1 MKKAAIIILGIFAFL
16 LIAVVAIPY
25 LFKDQILAR
34 IDQEIASSVNA
45 QVYYN
50 YDDVSISLFRRFPN
64 LSATIREFGIKGNA
78 PFENDTLM
86 HINSLQVDVNLR
98 SVLFDEYPKLT
109 GVHLLGGAMY
119 ISVLEDGRANYDI
132 AVETEEEEI
141 AEPTEFRL
149 GINLLEV
156 KGVNFVYDDRQ
167 MGFFMALANL
177 DLEGRGDFTLDVY
190 DLVADAR
197 ADIVRMDYEGVNYLQ
212 NKRFLG
218 DTRITVD
225 MNQMLFTF
233 NDGNFALNEFDF
245 DLAGFIAM
253 PGDDI
258 DMDLR
263 FAGKDNSFRSVL
275 SLVPGIYTDSFQNLK
290 TSGNMNFEGFVRGIY
305 NENSTPAFEM
315 SLKVD
320 DGFFQYPD
328 LPRPVSNVNITMQV
342 TNPTN
347 DFDNTRIDIP
357 VFNMNFGENPV
368 SGRLLVENLRTYD
381 MDGQLRGNVN
391 LEEIT
396 SIFPLDGTEL
406 RGAFS
411 INAIAHGRYDSVT
424 NTIPNIDASMA
435 LANGYIRNVD
445 YPAPIENLNVQ
456 ANVANTTGN
465 MNDLIVNI
473 SNFGFDLEG
482 ESIRGNLQVNDLN
495 RLNWD
500 GSIHG
505 VVDLGKLMAIFP
517 MEDVIVEGRIR
528 ADIDTR
534 GNYADVEAERYERLD
549 TKGDIEIM
557 DLYYTDLDLPQG
569 IRIRNAAANFS
580 PRAINLTNFDARV
593 GQSPVRAT
601 GNLTNYMAYLFGDN
615 QTLQGNLTVASTRFN
630 VNEWMSTDPAA
641 AEDTTQLS
649 IIELPRNVDFTM
661 NVSANEVVYDNLV
674 FSNARGILNLRD
686 GILTFRDVATSTM
699 GGQIT
704 FAGTYNSQDPALP
717 KFDMTFDVAAVS
729 IQEAFRSLNTVQVFA
744 PIAQHMTGNFTTKFA
759 LSGDLGPDMMPV
771 MSSLDGKGLVKVV
784 QAAFRDSRLLQGITS
799 ITRLNETQ
807 SITFRDVVLST
818 TIEDGRLRV
827 SPFNVRLWDYATTVE
842 GSTGFDG
849 TINYL
854 LNMQVPA
861 GSFGSQLNNLIAGI
875 AGTEATGTT
884 IIPVALNVGG
894 TYQNPSVSLAGAGS
908 IENLLTSALRGR
920 VGAERARA
928 EDQLKQVQADV
939 VEQFRAKEDSIKTEM
954 RQKAEMAKDSVRREA
969 DRAVEEAKRRAAQ
982 DARNVIR
989 RGLGVPATTPAPAT
1003 PPTTP
1008 PVRPD
1013 TTVRQN

>member
-1 MKKAAIIILGIFAFL
+1 MKKAAIIILGIFVFL
-16 LIAVVAIPY
+16 LIAIISIPY

-34 IDQEIASSVNA
+34 IDQEIATSVNA

-50 YDDVSISLFRRFPN
+50 YDDVNISLLRRFPN
-64 LSATIREFGIKGNA
+64 LSATIKEFGIRGNV

-98 SVLFDEYPKLT
+98 SVLFDEYPELK
-109 GVHLLGGAMY
+109 GVHLLGGSMY

-132 AVETEEEEI
+132 AIETEEE
-141 AEPTEFRL
+141 AVSEPSEFRL
-149 GINLLEV
+149 GIDLLEV
-156 KGVNFVYDDRQ
+156 KDVNFVYDDQ
-167 MGFFMALANL
+167 QLGFFMALANL
-177 DLEGRGDFTLDVY
+177 DLEGKGDFTLDVY
-190 DLVADAR
+190 DLFAEAR

-218 DTRITVD
+218 DTQITVD

-233 NDGNFALNEFDF
+233 NDGNFTLNEFNF
-245 DLAGFIAM
+245 DLAGYLAM
-253 PGDDI
+253 PEDDI
-258 DMDLR
+258 NMDLR

-275 SLVPGIYTDSFQNLK
+275 SLVPGIYTDSFQDLK
-290 TSGNMNFEGFVRGIY
+290 TSGNMNFEGFVKGVY
-305 NENSTPAFEM
+305 NENSIPSFDM

-320 DGFFQYPD
+320 EGFFQYPD
-328 LPRPVSNVNITMQV
+328 LPRPVSNVNISMQIV
-342 TNPTN
+342 NPT
-347 DFDNTRIDIP
+347 DHIDNTKIDISE
-357 VFNMNFGENPV
+357 FNMSFGDNPV

-396 SIFPLDGTEL
+396 SIFPLEGTEM
-406 RGAFS
+406 RGALS
-411 INAIAHGRYDSVT
+411 INAIAQGRYDSTT
-424 NTIPNIDASMA
+424 NTIPTIDASMA
-435 LANGYIRNVD
+435 LSNGYIRNVE

-456 ANVANTTGN
+456 ATVVNTTGN

-473 SNFGFDLEG
+473 STFGFDLEG
-482 ESIRGNLQVNDLN
+482 ESIRGNLEVNDLN

-500 GSIHG
+500 GSVHG
-505 VVDLGKLMAIFP
+505 AVDLGKLMAIFP
-517 MEDVIVEGRIR
+517 MDDVIMEGRIQ

-549 TKGDIEIM
+549 TKGDIEIR

-593 GQSPVRAT
+593 GQSPVTAT
-601 GNLTNYMAYLFGDN
+601 GNLTNYMAYLFGEN

-630 VNEWMSTDPAA
+630 VNEWMSADPAA
-641 AEDTTQLS
+641 TEDTTQLS
-649 IIELPRNVDFTM
+649 IIELPRNIDFTM

-674 FSNARGILNLRD
+674 FSNARGIINLRD
-686 GILTFRDVATSTM
+686 GILTFRDVATSTL
-699 GGQIT
+699 GGQVT
-704 FAGTYNSQDPALP
+704 FAGTYNSQNPSIP

-744 PIAQHMTGNFTTKFA
+744 PVAQHLTGNFNTNFA
-759 LSGDLGPDMMPV
+759 LSGDLGPNMLPV
-771 MSSLDGKGLVKVV
+771 LSSLDGKGLIKVL
-784 QAAFRDSRLLQGITS
+784 QAAFKDSRLLQGITS

-807 SITFRDVVLST
+807 SITFRDLVLST
-818 TIEDGRLRV
+818 TIEDGRLKV

-849 TINYL
+849 SINYL

-861 GSFGSQLNNLIAGI
+861 GSFGSQLNNVIAGI
-875 AGTEATGTT
+875 SGAEGTGSTMV
-884 IIPVALNVGG
+884 PVALSVGG
-894 TYQNPSVSLAGAGS
+894 TYQNPNVSLAGGNS

-920 VGAERARA
+920 VGAERDRA
-928 EDQLKQVQADV
+928 EDQIKQAQSDAI
-939 VEQFRAKEDSIKTEM
+939 EQFRAKEDSIKNELK
-954 RQKAEMAKDSVRREA
+954 QKAEVAKDSVRRET
-969 DRAVEEAKRRAAQ
+969 DRAVEDAKRKAAQEAK
-982 DARNVIR
+982 NVLR
-989 RGLGVPATTPAPAT
+989 RGLGI
-1003 PPTTP
+1003 PPTK
-1008 PVRPD
+1008 PD
-1013 TTVRQN
+1013 TTVRENNR